1 MAGEIVIRV
10 RPALP
15 GFLIIAI
22 YSTAVAQIVYIK
34 NLKYFYA

>member
-15 GFLIIAI
+15 EFLIIAI